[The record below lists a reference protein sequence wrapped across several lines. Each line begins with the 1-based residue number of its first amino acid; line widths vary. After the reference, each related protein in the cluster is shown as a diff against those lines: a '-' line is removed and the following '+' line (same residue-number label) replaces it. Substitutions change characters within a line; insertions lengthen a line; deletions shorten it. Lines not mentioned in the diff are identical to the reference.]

1 MSRHFRILFLLFS
14 LPGVMSSQEVKI
26 NASFDTTRIFLG
38 DQVKYIV
45 TLEKPE
51 TLRINLP
58 VFKDTLLK
66 QIEILHGPV
75 MDSAAAGNGFVRI
88 KHEYLVTS
96 FDSGFY
102 QVPPVYAEL
111 KTGSGVR
118 RYYSD
123 YAWLEV
129 MRVKIT
135 PPDTASGIFDIVE
148 PLKIPVTAGEII
160 PWILLTALLIIV
172 IWLTVRLIKRYRKV
186 KPEDMHQRPSEPAH
200 VIAFR
205 ELENLKMMKLWQK
218 GETKEY
224 YSRLTEII
232 RQYLYNRFSVESM
245 EMTTP
250 ETLAVVEKSVSLD
263 DSQFRILRTIL
274 TGGDLVKFA
283 KYNPEPSEN
292 ELHFDYAWDFVKA
305 TMQIPVSDEDK
316 GISNVKGEE
325 EAK

>member
-1 MSRHFRILFLLFS
+1 MFLLFS
-14 LPGVMSSQEVKI
+14 FPGVMSSQEVKI
-26 NASFDTTRIFLG
+26 NASFDTARIFIG
-38 DQVKYIV
+38 DQVKYTV

-51 TLRINLP
+51 TLLLNLP

-66 QIEILHGPV
+66 QIEILQGPKV
-75 MDSAAAGNGFVRI
+75 DSAAAEKGFVKI
-88 KHEYLVTS
+88 KHEYIVTS

-129 MRVKIT
+129 MRVKIN
-135 PPDTASGIFDIVE
+135 PPDTASGIFDIVD
-148 PLKIPVTAGEII
+148 PVKIPLTAGEII
-160 PWILLTALLIIV
+160 PWILLAALVIIV
-172 IWLTVRLIKRYRKV
+172 IWLTIRLIKRFRKV
-186 KPEDMHQRPSEPAH
+186 KPAYLPERPSEPAH

-205 ELENLKMMKLWQK
+205 ELENLKMLKLWQK

-224 YSRLTEII
+224 YSRLTEIV

-250 ETLAVVEKSVSLD
+250 ETLDAVEKSASLA
-263 DSQFRILRTIL
+263 DSHFRILRTIL

-292 ELHFDYAWDFVKA
+292 ELHFNYAWDFVKA
-305 TMQIPVSDEDK
+305 TMMVPVSTEERGNTTDK
-316 GISNVKGEE
+316 SEE
-325 EAK
+325 ETK